1 MNPEEMKAQNMKAFS
16 RICVFHP
23 ISQNKWTGPN
33 TPGKITFISEEG
45 AFWHSKFTSSVW
57 LKICGRLAI
66 MHFEYQTLNQEF
78 AENLSY
84 EKILS
89 A

>member
-1 MNPEEMKAQNMKAFS
+1 M
-16 RICVFHP
+16 
-23 ISQNKWTGPN
+23 
-33 TPGKITFISEEG
+33 FISEEG